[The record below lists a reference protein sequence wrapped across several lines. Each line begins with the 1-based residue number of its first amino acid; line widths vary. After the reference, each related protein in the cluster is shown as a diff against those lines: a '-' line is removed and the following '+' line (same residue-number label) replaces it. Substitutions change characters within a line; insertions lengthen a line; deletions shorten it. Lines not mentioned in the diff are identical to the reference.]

1 MGTDDRFKINVKG
14 LRETVRALEA
24 AGAATTDMKDLMHE
38 IGLIITRSAAS
49 HVPVRSGRL
58 ARSLRAGR
66 GKTKAVARAGAA
78 RVPYAPVIH
87 YGWPARRIPARPFLS
102 DAAQREQGAVIEA
115 LISGLGDII
124 DKQNLENNL

>member
-1 MGTDDRFKINVKG
+1 MNVKG
-14 LRETVRALEA
+14 LRETIRALEA

-38 IGLIITRSAAS
+38 IGLIVTRSAAS

-66 GKTKAVARAGAA
+66 GKTKAVARSGSA
-78 RVPYAPVIH
+78 RVPYAPIIH

-102 DAAQREQGAVIEA
+102 DAVQREENSVIET
-115 LISGLGDII
+115 LITGLGEII